1 LLIRPR
7 IGESELSQIMKNS
20 KLLISLLLSL
30 ILIHCGGNPHDGNPT
45 GEFDFNLPDL
55 SGNLHRLQDFRG
67 EVVVLNFWATWC
79 PPCLEETPKLSD
91 LHLRYKDSGVHVIG
105 IALDKDSLD
114 VVRPFV
120 ETNNISYTILRGNRE
135 ILDVLSAGH
144 SGDELRGVPTT
155 LLIDRKGKIR
165 ERFDGS
171 FELEQLEERLRSL
184 LAE

>member
-1 LLIRPR
+1 MNISRVF
-7 IGESELSQIMKNS
+7 LS
-20 KLLISLLLSL
+20 LFLLLTL
-30 ILIHCGGNPHDGNPT
+30 IDCGGNPHDGNPT
-45 GEFDFNLPDL
+45 SDFDFNLPDL
-55 SGNLHRLQDFRG
+55 KGKLHTLKDFRG

-79 PPCLEETPKLSD
+79 PPCLEETPKLND
-91 LHLRYKDSGVHVIG
+91 LHSRYKDSGVHVIG

-120 ETNNISYTILRGNRE
+120 KKNNISYTILKGDQE
-135 ILDVLSAGH
+135 VFDILSAGS
-144 SGDELRGVPTT
+144 SGQKSKGVPTT
-155 LLIDRKGKIR
+155 LIIDRKGKIR

>member
-1 LLIRPR
+1 MR
-7 IGESELSQIMKNS
+7 ESDLSQRMKNS
-20 KLLISLLLSL
+20 ELLICLLLSL

-45 GEFDFNLPDL
+45 SDFDFNLPDL
-55 SGNLHRLQDFRG
+55 KGKLHSLKDFRG

-79 PPCLEETPKLSD
+79 PPCLEETPTLND
-91 LHLRYKDSGVHVIG
+91 LHSRYKDSGVHVIG

-120 ETNNISYTILRGNRE
+120 KTNNISYTILRGDQE
-135 ILDVLSAGH
+135 IFAFLSAGS
-144 SGDELRGVPTT
+144 SGEEFKGVPTT
-155 LLIDRKGKIR
+155 LIIDRKGKIR